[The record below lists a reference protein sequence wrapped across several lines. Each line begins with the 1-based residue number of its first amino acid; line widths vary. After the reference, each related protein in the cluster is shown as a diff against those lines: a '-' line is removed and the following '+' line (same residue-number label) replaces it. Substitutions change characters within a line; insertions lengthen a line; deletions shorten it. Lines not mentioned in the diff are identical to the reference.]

1 MAKAKEKKWPSAYHA
16 LKAGPCNV
24 AACRR
29 KQCEGCAFATVREHA
44 ARDLNELKRLKAEL
58 ARIQDSAEAVAEE
71 MRREAEAAEQ
81 NGESVDASW
90 VGGWADVLIGRC
102 GK

>member
-1 MAKAKEKKWPSAYHA
+1 MAKAKVKMLPSAYHA
-16 LKAGPCNV
+16 LNAGPCNV
-24 AACRR
+24 LACRR
-29 KQCEGCAFATVREHA
+29 KQCDGCAFATVREHA
-44 ARDLNELKRLKAEL
+44 ARDLDELRRLRAEL
-58 ARIQDSAEAVAEE
+58 ARTHDSASAVAEE
-71 MRREAEAAEQ
+71 MRREAEAVEQ